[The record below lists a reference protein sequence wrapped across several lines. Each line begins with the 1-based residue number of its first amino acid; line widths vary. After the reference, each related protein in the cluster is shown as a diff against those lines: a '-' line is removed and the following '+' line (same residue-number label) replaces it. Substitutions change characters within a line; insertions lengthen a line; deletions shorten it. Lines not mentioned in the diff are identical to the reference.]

1 MNAAPSFRD
10 AALAYAA
17 RGYHVFPLGPRS
29 KIPIEGSRGFVDA
42 TRDAATIRKWWAT
55 TPDANIGIAC
65 AASGLVVIDE
75 DVPGPE
81 HKHDG
86 RPTRAALGDELG
98 PLPETCEAITG
109 TGGRHLVFQAP
120 AGIEF
125 CGSLGPGLDVKYNGY
140 IVVAPSVRPEGEY
153 RWRVSPLDKM
163 PAPLPAAWLTR
174 MAKPAI
180 PKAATERTAPPRST
194 MGCTPYGRTAVDA
207 ELERVGAAPKGTRN
221 NSLNEAALKLGSL
234 CAGGEIPD
242 VRDDLVLAAM
252 YAGLPE
258 AEARKTVE
266 SGWRAGTKTPR
277 TAAPSKGRP
286 ATKLASP
293 APVIDLVSAATWPE
307 PEPLPSGLPPVP
319 AFDDHLLPEAFRA
332 WLVDAAERVQ
342 CPPEYCATAVMV
354 AAGAMVGRQCA
365 IRPKRQDDWVVVPNV
380 WGLVIGPPSTMKSP
394 AVSEALRFVRRI
406 EAEAAEQYARACEN
420 REARE
425 ALAETRKNTVKKKMA
440 AAIKAG
446 QETSLLVDEFT
457 DAASSSEVKERRY
470 SINDGTVEKVGE
482 LLIENPNGLLVNR
495 DEMSGWFASLDRDGH
510 ENDRAFYL
518 ESWNGTH
525 GYTTDRIARGTQH
538 IPALCLSIFGGI
550 QPGPLAQYQSAALR
564 NGAGN
569 DGLMQRFQMTVFPD
583 PPRDWRNIDRWPDSE
598 ARTRAFEVFKRLANL
613 STSVVGAAVEEG
625 ELPFLRFDDAGQDF
639 SDTWRG
645 DLMARLRAG
654 DDHAA
659 IEAHLTKYTKLMPA
673 LALICHL
680 ADIGQGPVGLASA
693 QRAAAWCDLLEG
705 HARRIYASVTG
716 AELRAANLLLAKL
729 KSGKLPSPF
738 TAHDVYHAAWSGLAD
753 RATVEAALLT
763 LVEYGWVRSTTTDT
777 GGRPRREYHV
787 TPLLAV
793 PAVSLP
799 RDSQVPAHPHA
810 RRILEGR

>member
-1 MNAAPSFRD
+1 MSATLD
-10 AALAYAA
+10 AALAYAG
-17 RGYHVFPLGPRS
+17 RGLKVFPLAPRS
-29 KIPIEGSRGFVDA
+29 KKPAGGSRGFLDA
-42 TRDAATIRKWWAT
+42 TCNEATIRKWWT
-55 TPDANIGIAC
+55 DESEGNVGLAC
-65 AASGLVVIDE
+65 AASGLVVIDI

-81 HKHDG
+81 HTQDG
-86 RPTRAALGDELG
+86 RPTLAALCDELG

-120 AGIEF
+120 AGAAF
-125 CGSLGPGLDVKYNGY
+125 RGSLGPGLDMRHHAY
-140 IVVAPSVRPEGEY
+140 IVVAPSVHPSGGTY
-153 RWRVSPLDKM
+153 RWLRSPLDEM
-163 PAPLPAAWLTR
+163 PAPLPATWLAR
-174 MAKPAI
+174 MAKPVPTVATR
-180 PKAATERTAPPRST
+180 PPTTVNAAGSSA
-194 MGCTPYGRTAVDA
+194 YGRTAVDA
-207 ELERVGAAPKGTRN
+207 ELERVSAAPTGTRN

-234 CAGGEIPD
+234 CAGGEISD

-258 AEARKTVE
+258 GEARKTVE
-266 SGWRAGTKTPR
+266 SGWRAGMKTPR
-277 TAAPSKGRP
+277 TAPTPGGKPVPKKAP
-286 ATKLASP
+286 P
-293 APVIDLVSAATWPE
+293 APVIDLASAAPWPD
-307 PEPLPSGLPPVP
+307 PEPLPAGLPPVP
-319 AFDDHLLPEAFRA
+319 AFNDHLLPEVFRA
-332 WLVDAAERVQ
+332 WLLDAAERVQ
-342 CPPEYCATAVMV
+342 CPPEYCAAAAMV
-354 AAGAMVGRQCA
+354 AVGAVVGRQCA
-365 IRPKRQDDWVVVPNV
+365 VRPKRRDDWVVVPNL
-380 WGLVIGPPSTMKSP
+380 WGLEIGPPATMKSP
-394 AVSEALRFVRRI
+394 AVSEALRFLRRL
-406 EAEAAEQYARACEN
+406 EAEAAEQYARECEN
-420 REARE
+420 REARQ
-425 ALAETRKNTVKKKMA
+425 ALAEARKNTVKKKMA

-446 QETSLLVDEFT
+446 EDTSLLVDQFT
-457 DAASSSEVKERRY
+457 DAASSSEITERRY
-470 SINDGTVEKVGE
+470 SINDGTVEKIGE

-518 ESWNGTH
+518 ESWNGTN

-550 QPGPLAQYQSAALR
+550 QPGPLAQYQSAALK

-569 DGLMQRFQMTVFPD
+569 DGLMQRFQVTVFPD
-583 PPRDWRNIDRWPDSE
+583 PPREWRNVDRWPDSK
-598 ARTRAFEVFKRLANL
+598 ARTQAFDVFKRLANL
-613 STSVVGAAVEEG
+613 SASNIGAAVEDG
-625 ELPFLRFDDAGQDF
+625 ELPFLRFDDGGQDF

-654 DDHAA
+654 EDHAA

-705 HARRIYASVTG
+705 HARRVYASVTG

-729 KSGKLPSPF
+729 RAGKLPSTF
-738 TAHDVYHAAWSGLAD
+738 TAHDVYHPAWSGLAD

-763 LVEYGWVRSTTTDT
+763 LADYGWVRSTTADT

-793 PAVSLP
+793 PAVSQP
-799 RDSQVPAHPHA
+799 RDSQIPGHPHA